1 MIYVSVLLACVE
13 SKMAYQKRGRWIA
26 DTDTGD
32 LKRYPTK
39 AMAEAAEVTQGGS
52 NAPQESSIK
61 IEAKKSGSIGIQ
73 QTEANSRPSEE
84 EPYSSGESGYKDEDN
99 KVRATGSFYSRE
111 A

>member
-1 MIYVSVLLACVE
+1 
-13 SKMAYQKRGRWIA
+13 MAYQKRGRWIA

-61 IEAKKSGSIGIQ
+61 IEAKKRQ
-73 QTEANSRPSEE
+73 
-84 EPYSSGESGYKDEDN
+84 DMD
-99 KVRATGSFYSRE
+99 F
-111 A
+111 